1 MSITDR
7 LKILKI
13 FQKSKTNNNW
23 IYTDTV
29 ARYIEINRE
38 RERENIGSIFMIGHK
53 RNSES

>member
-13 FQKSKTNNNW
+13 FQKSKTNNTW

-29 ARYIEINRE
+29 ARYIE